1 MGKELLTDITFCQ
14 MCDLVLEIWDGTDRL
29 PFPIRSAIMT
39 AFFERRDI
47 VESLDRLYWSEEK
60 KSEPQ
65 HA

>member
-1 MGKELLTDITFCQ
+1 MGKLTNITFCQ
-14 MCDLVLEIWDGTDRL
+14 MCDLVLEIWDGSDRL
-29 PFPIRSAIMT
+29 SLPTRSAIMM

-47 VESLDRLYWSEEK
+47 VEALERLYWSEEK

>member
-14 MCDLVLEIWDGTDRL
+14 MCDLVLELWDGTDRL
-29 PFPIRSAIMT
+29 SLPTRSAIMM

-47 VESLDRLYWSEEK
+47 VEVLDSLYWSEEK